1 LPQLVVDGAAD
12 KIPDSLFVGELSIYQ
27 DNQEAGEGVYNII
40 AGDKSTIPLD
50 YFLQ

>member
-12 KIPDSLFVGELSIYQ
+12 NFPDSLFIEELSIYQ
-27 DNQEAGEGVYNII
+27 DNLEAGEGVYNII

-50 YFLQ
+50 